1 MADTPEPQADLPST
15 PIPLEFWFNRDPGLS
30 IDGVNGQN
38 VPANA
43 KPQDGPTGLYVVSDS
58 VGFVGAFPT
67 ARAAEDAVFR
77 KYPEIPCIVQRFPV
91 APGPCDNVWVV
102 LYRDLDAVAFVSNSR
117 AEAERVRQVY
127 ARVGLAYDDD
137 VDHWEQPFGVA
148 SKPAA
153 ERLERRHRVHEAFAG
168 ELGATDT
175 IDERTKADLDRLD
188 ALSRPREDGPLA
200 RLLREN
206 EPITIMDCVVPIGSA
221 STPDAD
227 TLSAEEFASTLGL
240 AEPVAARNEDSQP
253 SGGPSLPSEGREQ
266 EQTYWLHLGSP

>member
-117 AEAERVRQVY
+117 AEAERIRQVY
-127 ARVGLAYDDD
+127 ASVGLVYDDD
-137 VDHWEQPFGVA
+137 VDYWEQPFGVL

-153 ERLERRHRVHEAFAG
+153 ERLAMRHRVHEAYAG
-168 ELGATDT
+168 DLGFDT
-175 IDERTKADLDRLD
+175 FQAEADADLARVD

-206 EPITIMDCVVPIGSA
+206 EPITIMDCVVPVSSTSA
-221 STPDAD
+221 PLATPD
-227 TLSAEEFASTLGL
+227 TSAEEFALTLSQ
-240 AEPVAARNEDSQP
+240 AEPVAARCEDSQ
-253 SGGPSLPSEGREQ
+253 GGEPSLPSKGREQ